1 MTYNA
6 HQILDLMFNY
16 NDNIAL
22 LENLRSETTVGAGI
36 AQYGI
41 EATMP
46 KSQGETGDPVFREYV
61 RRNRSF
67 RRYGEIT
74 EKLLPIQNFVESP
87 DYDLQ
92 LDLTNKIILDLT
104 LDGQTQRAIA
114 RIVNMSYIAVGK
126 RQQKVAETIANSVL
140 K

>member
-6 HQILDLMFNY
+6 HQILDLMFDY
-16 NDNIAL
+16 NDNVAL
-22 LENLRSETTVGAGI
+22 LENLRAETTVGAGI

-46 KSQGETGDPVFREYV
+46 KAQGETGDPVFREYV
-61 RRNRSF
+61 RRNRAF
-67 RRYGEIT
+67 GRYGEIT

-104 LDGQTQRAIA
+104 LDGQSQRAIA
-114 RIVNMSYIAVGK
+114 RIVNMSYQNV
-126 RQQKVAETIANSVL
+126 QKKQLLIAETIA
-140 K
+140 KTT